1 MTTLTHEVPLAA
13 DLVGG
18 RIDVV
23 FVDRQVD
30 LVTIVRPRTELHRA
44 VLVVE
49 RKPANVDRARRDEQA
64 EGNPLTATGRV
75 DDDVGRKLAVNVFVC
90 AAVKSS
96 KYRAIN

>member
-1 MTTLTHEVPLAA
+1 VTTLTHEVPLAA

-64 EGNPLTATGRV
+64 ESITTIQPALLRI
-75 DDDVGRKLAVNVFVC
+75 
-90 AAVKSS
+90 SS
-96 KYRAIN
+96 DPR